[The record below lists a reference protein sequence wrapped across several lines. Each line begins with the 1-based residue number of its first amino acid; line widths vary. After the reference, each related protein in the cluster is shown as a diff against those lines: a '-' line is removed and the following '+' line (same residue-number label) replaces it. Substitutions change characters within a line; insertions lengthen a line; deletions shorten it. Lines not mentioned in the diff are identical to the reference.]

1 MIPVN
6 NVIRL
11 LESRHIP
18 FTVFET
24 PTGELSAQ
32 GTADFLKVPVEL
44 VYKTIVIK
52 REKNRKPILA
62 IAPGHCKVDLKL
74 LATLLGE
81 KKLLLPTVPEAEQIT
96 GLLTGGISPLA
107 LINKGFTMVLDESAS
122 THDEIHISGG
132 QRGLNLRIKVNDLLS
147 LTGARLG
154 KISQLI

>member
-52 REKNRKPILA
+52 REKIRKPILA
-62 IAPGHCKVDLKL
+62 IVSGHCKVDLKL

-81 KKLLLPTVPEAEQIT
+81 KKLFLPTVPEAEQIT
-96 GLLTGGISPLA
+96 GLQTGGISPLA

-122 THDEIHISGG
+122 THDEIHVSGG

-147 LTGARLG
+147 LTDARLG

>member
-52 REKNRKPILA
+52 REKTRKSILA
-62 IAPGHCKVDLKL
+62 IVPGHCKVDLKL

-81 KKLLLPTVPEAEQIT
+81 KKLLLPTIPEAEQIT
-96 GLLTGGISPLA
+96 GLQTGGISPIS

-122 THDEIHISGG
+122 EHDEIHISGG